1 VSQNNID
8 QGQAAETPT
17 QETKTF
23 IRQVRSATR
32 RKYAPEDK
40 IRIVLEGFRREVTV
54 SDLCRREGI
63 KPGVFYA
70 WTKEFK
76 EFMEAGKER
85 LTRDTVRDATRQ
97 EIEHLKRENQ
107 DLKQLVADLSLEV
120 HRFKKTAIPAF
131 GRMSAQER
139 SNVIT
144 RVEET
149 RWGKR
154 KLLTQL
160 QVPKSNYYRWRA
172 RALQGKQDSRWR
184 ARALQGKQDSS
195 TASTRIPWNKL
206 SPPEEAAVLA
216 AAREFPEWSSRQLA
230 TWITDHLRLSVG
242 ESTVYRLLKREGLV
256 KPPEM
261 QLLAGKEYQRK
272 TSGPHQ
278 MWATDASYFRVVGW
292 GYYYMVTVMDDYS
305 RSILAWK
312 LQLDMTS
319 DSLIQVVQL
328 AIDAT
333 GMTEVP
339 LADRTRLLSDNGP
352 GYVSR
357 AFRDY
362 LGLVG
367 IRHILAAPYHPQT
380 NGKLERY
387 HQSIKQEV
395 NQVPYEVPG
404 DLEVAT
410 LGFVDYYNNRRY
422 HKALGNVTPDDV
434 LKGRRD
440 GILIRRREVK
450 AQTLRWRQRYNR
462 QRRESSNA
470 ATSP

>member
-1 VSQNNID
+1 
-8 QGQAAETPT
+8 
-17 QETKTF
+17 
-23 IRQVRSATR
+23 
-32 RKYAPEDK
+32 
-40 IRIVLEGFRREVTV
+40 
-54 SDLCRREGI
+54 
-63 KPGVFYA
+63 
-70 WTKEFK
+70 
-76 EFMEAGKER
+76 
-85 LTRDTVRDATRQ
+85 
-97 EIEHLKRENQ
+97 
-107 DLKQLVADLSLEV
+107 
-120 HRFKKTAIPAF
+120 
-131 GRMSAQER
+131 MSAQER

-160 QVPKSNYYRWRA
+160 QVPKSNYY
-172 RALQGKQDSRWR
+172 RWR

-230 TWITDHLRLSVG
+230 TWITGHLRLSVG

-367 IRHILAAPYHPQT
+367 IRHILAAIYHPQT

-404 DLEVAT
+404 DLEEAM
-410 LGFVDYYNNRRY
+410 
-422 HKALGNVTPDDV
+422 NVTTSEYPSKSVNLTKGLSQGDEV
-434 LKGRRD
+434 LD
-440 GILIRRREVK
+440 GAK
-450 AQTLRWRQRYNR
+450 H
-462 QRRESSNA
+462 S
-470 ATSP
+470 